1 VWIHWDL
8 FVLFSLSHFTR
19 YFQNQSLLRSIYF
32 LCNNLIFVL
41 HTTKASIIILS
52 LTMFDVLKWKEKDH
66 IRLQHKNYTKIFIYV
81 TLCFVTNI
89 QKPCTYVIL
98 TLCFIGRFFFKYF
111 SASSFL
117 LTKSMLFC
125 NLKIY

>member
-1 VWIHWDL
+1 
-8 FVLFSLSHFTR
+8 
-19 YFQNQSLLRSIYF
+19 
-32 LCNNLIFVL
+32 
-41 HTTKASIIILS
+41 
-52 LTMFDVLKWKEKDH
+52 MFDVLKWKEKDH